1 MSDNVEESNED
12 GMIQPVSF
20 APEHAGD
27 EPGEVGHRGGHGHAG
42 RVARSAVG
50 EAGIADSAASAGTSG
65 VSGSSEPL
73 SAAPASVPP
82 ASKPARR
89 GTPRARRMNLSVT
102 HISAWSMAKVSFLLS
117 IAGAIIQIV
126 AVMGCY
132 FLLDFIGVFKKITA
146 IVSST
151 GLDAGSFDLTSI
163 FNWSTVL
170 SAVTIFGIV
179 QVVVF
184 TILATILTLLYNVVT
199 ALVGGVHVTLGDD

>member
-1 MSDNVEESNED
+1 MA
-12 GMIQPVSF
+12 QPVSF
-20 APEHAGD
+20 APEHAGE
-27 EPGEVGHRGGHGHAG
+27 EPGEAGHRSGHGHAG

-50 EAGIADSAASAGTSG
+50 EAGNAEGASFGAAGLSGLAGA
-65 VSGSSEPL
+65 SGSSESV

-179 QVVVF
+179 QVIVF